1 MFGASI
7 AVMERETI
15 ESYVD
20 ATAAMLALPLLPEHR
35 PGVLAY
41 FELAAGLAELV
52 MAQPLR
58 HDQDPAPVFVPIA
71 PGDAPWP
78 DKRRVR

>member
-1 MFGASI
+1 
-7 AVMERETI
+7 MERETI
-15 ESYVD
+15 ERYVD
-20 ATAAMLALPLLPEHR
+20 AAAEALALPLLPEHR
-35 PGVLAY
+35 PGVLAN

-52 MAQPLR
+52 MTQPLR

-78 DKRRVR
+78 DKRRAR